1 MEHIF
6 FKPEEPVLRLLDQR
20 YLPEREEWFEARNLE
35 DIIYSLQEMVV
46 RGAPAIGITAAY
58 GCCLLLKEVEAYA
71 DWQEKLLKG
80 LNLLKAAR
88 PTAVNLT
95 WAVDFMS
102 KKWEEKKEL
111 SASELYGLWVQE
123 ALALHRLDIEINRKM
138 GSWGAKLL
146 EDGDVVMTHCNAGS
160 LATGGF
166 GTALGVIR
174 AAIEAGKKI
183 TVIANETRPFLQ
195 GARLT
200 AYELQKDNIE
210 VIVACDN
217 ACGFLM
223 QRGKVSKVIVGA
235 DRITSKGDVAN
246 KIGTYSVAV
255 LAKKHNIPFYVAAP
269 LYTIDPYTVKGEDI
283 PIEERK
289 QEEVTHIQGKR
300 ITPAGVK
307 VFNYAF
313 DVTPAELVS
322 GIITEEGVFSYP
334 YDFSFL
340 KNR

>member
-1 MEHIF
+1 M
-6 FKPEEPVLRLLDQR
+6 RLLDQR

-35 DIIYSLQEMVV
+35 DVIYSLQEMVV

-174 AAIEAGKKI
+174 AAIEAG
-183 TVIANETRPFLQ
+183 NL
-195 GARLT
+195 
-200 AYELQKDNIE
+200 
-210 VIVACDN
+210 
-217 ACGFLM
+217 
-223 QRGKVSKVIVGA
+223 
-235 DRITSKGDVAN
+235 
-246 KIGTYSVAV
+246 
-255 LAKKHNIPFYVAAP
+255 
-269 LYTIDPYTVKGEDI
+269 
-283 PIEERK
+283 
-289 QEEVTHIQGKR
+289 
-300 ITPAGVK
+300 
-307 VFNYAF
+307 
-313 DVTPAELVS
+313 
-322 GIITEEGVFSYP
+322 
-334 YDFSFL
+334 FSFL
-340 KNR
+340 CWCRRHGGFQKEKKPRWARQGSNKKEQRRSALINNL